1 MNKIIEINNLKKT
14 YPDGTAAVKGIS
26 FYVEEGK
33 FYSFLGQNGAGKST
47 TINMIST
54 LLSITSGDVMINGYK
69 LDKQNEKIRESIG
82 VVFQQSM
89 LDDTL
94 TVRENIELKAN
105 MYRYSKDEVKRRVNA
120 VIKDLKLTDYENK
133 HYKNLSG
140 GQKRR
145 ADIARAL
152 VNTPKILI
160 LDEPTTGLDPH
171 TRQLVWN
178 EIRAVQ
184 VKYNMTVLL
193 TTHYLDETI
202 DSDYVIIIDKGV
214 ITATGTPEDLRYK
227 YSKDRLKILPNELK
241 ELEEVLKKDGISY
254 KADRDLLI
262 IDIDKTRDAIPLINK
277 YDKYIKSFE
286 VIAGSMDDVFIELS
300 SNSGGVGNV

>member
-14 YPDGTAAVKGIS
+14 YPDGTEAVKGIS

-54 LLSITSGDVMINGYK
+54 LLSVSSGDVIINGYK

-94 TVRENIELKAN
+94 TVKENIELKAN
-105 MYRYSKDEVKRRVNA
+105 MYGYSKDEVKRRVTN
-120 VIKDLKLTDYENK
+120 VIRDLKLTDYENK

-202 DSDYVIIIDKGV
+202 DSDYVIIIDRGK
-214 ITATGTPEDLRYK
+214 IKATGTPEDLRYK
-227 YSKDRLKILPNELK
+227 YSRDRLKILPNDMK
-241 ELEEVLKKDGISY
+241 ELIEYLSQDGISY
-254 KADRDLLI
+254 KVDRDLLI
-262 IDIDKTRDAIPLINK
+262 ISIEKTKDAIPLINK
-277 YDKYIKSFE
+277 YIEHIKSFE

-300 SNSGGVGNV
+300 SDSGGGYSV

>member
-1 MNKIIEINNLKKT
+1 MKKIIEINNLKKT
-14 YPDGTAAVKGIS
+14 YPDGTKAVKGIS

-54 LLSITSGDVMINGYK
+54 LLSISSGDVVINGYK

-89 LDDTL
+89 LDDSL

-105 MYRYSKDEVKRRVNA
+105 MYGYSKEEVKKRVNN
-120 VIKDLKLTDYENK
+120 VIRELKLTDYESK
-133 HYKNLSG
+133 FYKNLSG

-152 VNTPKILI
+152 VNTPKVLI

-171 TRQLVWN
+171 TRQLVWD

-202 DSDYVIIIDKGV
+202 DSDYVVIIDKGA
-214 ITATGTPEDLRYK
+214 ITATGTPEELRYK
-227 YSKDRLKILPNELK
+227 HSRDRIKILPSDIK
-241 ELEEVLKKDGISY
+241 VLEEVFNKDSIDY
-254 KADRDLLI
+254 KVDRDILI
-262 IDIDKTRDAIPLINK
+262 VNIDKTMDAIPLLNK
-277 YDKYIKSFE
+277 YEKYIKSFE

-300 SNSGGVGNV
+300 SSEGGN